1 MANTRLTAPAVA
13 LFSIFL
19 LAGCSE
25 APPDAPERIRA
36 IKPYYVSEP
45 AGGDVRRYSGTI
57 AASDTSAM
65 SFAVPGTVAT
75 VNVNQGEHVSAGQ
88 VLATL
93 DPAPFELNVQGARS
107 QLATAQA
114 NHDEKKL
121 ALDRQR
127 QLYERG
133 WVAKAALDQAVAAF
147 DAAEGDLNLARSRL
161 GTAERDLANT
171 RLVAAFD
178 GLIAERHVEPFEEVT
193 VGTPIFQIN
202 SDGALEVDV
211 SVPDSVIAR
220 LSVGAPV
227 TVEVSTATGCGCA
240 GRITEIGTESNAAN
254 TVSVTA
260 ALLESPRELLPGMSA
275 EVSVVLSSILE
286 ARGYLVPLAAIAPGD
301 EAAQGYIF
309 KFDANA
315 GVVRKVPVRGGEAVA
330 ENHVEVIE
338 GVAAGDIIA
347 VAGVSFLRDG
357 QAVKLLGQ

>member
-1 MANTRLTAPAVA
+1 MASLRQMASAAALLTA
-13 LFSIFL
+13 FL
-19 LAGCSE
+19 IAGCSE
-25 APPDAPERIRA
+25 PPPEEVERVRA

-75 VNVNQGEHVSAGQ
+75 VNVSQGEHVSAGQ

-114 NHDEKKL
+114 NHDEKEL

-202 SDGALEVDV
+202 SDGALEVDA

-240 GRITEIGTESNAAN
+240 GRITEIGTESTAAN

-260 ALLESPRELLPGMSA
+260 ALLDSPRELLPGMSA
-275 EVSVVLSSILE
+275 EVSVVLSSTLE
-286 ARGYLVPLAAIAPGD
+286 ARGYLIPLAAIAPGD
-301 EAAQGYIF
+301 EAAPGYIF
-309 KFDANA
+309 KFDIDA
-315 GVVRKVPVRGGEAVA
+315 GVVRKVPVSGGEAVTD
-330 ENHVEVIE
+330 NFVEVVE
-338 GVAAGDIIA
+338 GIAAGDIIA

-357 QAVKLLGQ
+357 QRVKLLGQ